1 MGGRRSKGSAYGV
14 FALFIHVMSQINQLF
29 QIDIHPAARIGEGV
43 FIDHGTGIV
52 IGETAVVGHN
62 VSMLHMVTLGGSG
75 KKHVDRHPKIGK
87 SRGVKKRHPYPF
99 STCGI
104 SIHR

>member
-1 MGGRRSKGSAYGV
+1 
-14 FALFIHVMSQINQLF
+14 
-29 QIDIHPAARIGEGV
+29 V

-87 SRGVKKRHPYPF
+87 TLHTGLACPV
-99 STCGI
+99 
-104 SIHR
+104 

>member
-1 MGGRRSKGSAYGV
+1 MTRPRLPLTSPTLPTPTPTPTQTPST
-14 FALFIHVMSQINQLF
+14 

-75 KKHVDRHPKIGK
+75 RKHVDRHPKIGAFFL
-87 SRGVKKRHPYPF
+87 S
-99 STCGI
+99 
-104 SIHR
+104 